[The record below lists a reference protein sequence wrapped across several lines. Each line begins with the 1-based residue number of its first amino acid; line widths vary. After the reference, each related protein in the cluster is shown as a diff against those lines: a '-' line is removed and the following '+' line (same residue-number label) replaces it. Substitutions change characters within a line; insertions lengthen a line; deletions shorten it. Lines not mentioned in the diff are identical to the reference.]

1 MDLFSG
7 SSLLP
12 GTLLLAVQPT
22 EDDGTSDGEDA
33 WSVLSGSERLRAARF
48 HFEHDRHR
56 WINGRAWVR
65 HQLGAVLGLSP
76 EAVEIAAEP
85 GGRLYVPGAVLDFN
99 LSHTGGWIA
108 LGICQD
114 GRLGVDLETIDP
126 TFPALEI
133 ASEFFLPEE
142 RDWIAAGPADRFFHL
157 WTAKEAL
164 MKATGRGMSLP
175 PDKIHVTIKDGQ
187 PATVTNL
194 ETGET
199 HPVTT
204 RPGPGSTILATVH
217 LPTP

>member
-1 MDLFSG
+1 MDLFSA

-22 EDDGTSDGEDA
+22 EGDGTSDGEAA
-33 WSVLSGSERLRAARF
+33 WSILSASEHLRAARF
-48 HFEHDRHR
+48 HFERDRQR
-56 WINGRAWVR
+56 WVRGRAWVR
-65 HQLGAVLGLSP
+65 QQLGSVLGLSP

-85 GGRLYVPGAVLDFN
+85 SGWLYVQGAALDFN

-108 LGICQD
+108 LGICQG

-133 ASEFFLPEE
+133 ASEFFLPAE
-142 RDWIAAGPADRFFHL
+142 RDWIAAGRVERFFHL

-164 MKATGRGMSLP
+164 MKATGRGLSLP
-175 PDKIHVTIKDGQ
+175 PDKIRVSINDGT
-187 PATVTNL
+187 PSTVTNL

-217 LPTP
+217 LPAP

>member
-1 MDLFSG
+1 MDLFPG

-12 GTLLLAVQPT
+12 GTLLVAVQPT
-22 EDDGTSDGEDA
+22 EGDGTSEGEVA
-33 WSVLSGSERLRAARF
+33 WSILSGSERLRAARF
-48 HFEHDRHR
+48 HFDRDRQR
-56 WINGRAWVR
+56 WVRGRAWVR
-65 HQLGAVLGLSP
+65 QQLGSVLGLSP

-85 GGRLYVPGAVLDFN
+85 GGRPYVPGAALDFN

-108 LGICQD
+108 LGICQG

-133 ASEFFLPEE
+133 ASEFFLPAE
-142 RDWIAAGPADRFFHL
+142 RDWIAAGPVDRFFHL

-175 PDKIHVTIKDGQ
+175 PDKICVGICDDT
-187 PATVTNL
+187 PSTVTNL

-199 HPVTT
+199 HPVIT

-217 LPTP
+217 LPAI